1 MLLNRRPVT
10 VIEQLVAF
18 PHRNTPHGFRGKY
31 AEYAESCYIYRRKGY
46 RCFFDSQR
54 EYKSV
59 IPLLNFRSQLSVNPR
74 QHVQT
79 THL

>member
-1 MLLNRRPVT
+1 MLLNRRPV
-10 VIEQLVAF
+10 ISNRAACSS
-18 PHRNTPHGFRGKY
+18 PTPHGSKGKY
-31 AEYAESCYIYRRKGY
+31 AEYPESSYIYRRKGY